1 MGLWYNRKMSIKVA
15 NIMVYKTLIKAA
27 RLPFLALTPIC
38 ILYAYSLATINNAE
52 VSLPTTFVILVGA
65 LAAHLAVNFINEYQD
80 FQSGLDLITIKTP
93 FSGGSGALPNDPNN
107 AKVVLF
113 SGVLSL
119 IVVAIVGIYLL
130 QQSTGMLLVI
140 GLVGLLII
148 LTYTTWLNRM
158 PIMCLLAPGLGFGTL
173 MVLGSVFVLTHQISM
188 PVIILSMVPFF
199 QVNTLLLLNQY
210 PDIDADKKVGRN
222 HFPIA
227 FGVDNSNLVYGLFMV
242 IPFVIISVS
251 IVFGLLPII
260 SAIALLPLILGLMVF
275 TAIRRIKSEIKEQ
288 PQFLAMNV
296 VITLLT
302 PLLLSTSLL
311 IS

>member
-1 MGLWYNRKMSIKVA
+1 MVKRKMSIKVA

-38 ILYAYSLATINNAE
+38 ILYAYSLAQIGHVE
-52 VSLPTTFVILVGA
+52 VSLSNTFVILVGA
-65 LAAHLAVNFINEYQD
+65 LAAHLAVNLLNEYQD

-93 FSGGSGALPNDPNN
+93 FSGGSGALPNDPTN
-107 AKVVLF
+107 ARIVLF
-113 SGVLSL
+113 AGVLCL
-119 IVVAIVGIYLL
+119 VVVTIVGIYLL
-130 QQSTGMLLVI
+130 QQSTGLLLVI
-140 GLVGLLII
+140 GLVGLVII

-173 MVLGSVFVLTHQISM
+173 MVLGSVFVLAHQISM
-188 PVIILSMVPFF
+188 PAIILSLVPFF
-199 QVNTLLLLNQY
+199 QVNNLLLLNQY

-227 FGVDNSNLVYGLFMV
+227 FGVDRSNLVYGLFMV

-251 IVFGLLPII
+251 IGFGLLPLI
-260 SAIALLPLILGLMVF
+260 SAIAVLPLILGGMVF
-275 TAIRRIKSEIKEQ
+275 TAIRRIKSERNIQ
-288 PQFLAMNV
+288 PKLLAMNV

-302 PLLLSTSLL
+302 PFLLSISLL
-311 IS
+311 VS